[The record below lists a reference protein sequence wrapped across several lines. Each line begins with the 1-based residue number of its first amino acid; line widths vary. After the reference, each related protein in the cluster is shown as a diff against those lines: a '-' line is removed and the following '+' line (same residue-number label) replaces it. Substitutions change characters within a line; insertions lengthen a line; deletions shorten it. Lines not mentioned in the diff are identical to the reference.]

1 MGPVSSLSISLWVE
15 KISVPFICP
24 LQTSVAGLSV
34 KVEHGKAETRPV
46 SPFQLPPSYHWQHIV
61 LFYSLIRALENMLYK
76 LSNKGEK
83 KLLVCI
89 YRYVCT
95 GRKAKNK

>member
-1 MGPVSSLSISLWVE
+1 ME
-15 KISVPFICP
+15 KQKLAQFHLFNC
-24 LQTSVAGLSV
+24 
-34 KVEHGKAETRPV
+34 
-46 SPFQLPPSYHWQHIV
+46 LPPIIGSIV